1 MGTFNTSKIIYADS
15 ALIPTLAER
24 ICREFQND
32 GYDVKHDSLLSGGSD
47 ISITKGGTFK
57 AILGTKTALKITL
70 VPQNGNISFD
80 AGVGIFGQQ
89 IIPTFIMFFI
99 AWPVLIT
106 QIWGMI
112 QQAKLDDRAYKI
124 AENVVAEHKD
134 AQYDATATSAVVEG
148 ANVRFCTSCG
158 ADITGDAHFC
168 PHCGSRVE

>member
-1 MGTFNTSKIIYADS
+1 MGTFNTNKIIYANS
-15 ALIPTLAER
+15 ALIPAIAER

-47 ISITKGGTFK
+47 ISITKGGVFK

-89 IIPTFIMFFI
+89 IVPAFIMLFI

-106 QIWGMI
+106 QIWGLVK
-112 QQAKLDDRAYKI
+112 QSKLDNRAYEI
-124 AENVVAEHKD
+124 AEKVVAECKANQPSAID
-134 AQYDATATSAVVEG
+134 ETTEVATVEFCIYCG
-148 ANVRFCTSCG
+148 GQIPANAKFCSFCG
-158 ADITGDAHFC
+158 KELDRG
-168 PHCGSRVE
+168 